1 MIVASIAPVLSALK
15 TLLQYLLTA
24 EVIPLF
30 EVKVQVAALRR
41 QFEDL
46 RSSLSRAVLEGQNK
60 PVVSKAMR
68 VLYDCEDIIDTY
80 KVRRRLRNP
89 LLRLKILHEVANRIA
104 EIRPMLAEAA
114 QACSVPPQS
123 SPSLPSSSSPPPSFP
138 DILPNVCIGRE
149 DSVEEIVRALLE
161 KPSSASSHVVSIF
174 GIAGLGKTT
183 LAKRVLSHPQVRSG
197 FQRFAW
203 ACMSRGTTTR
213 DLAAEILCSV
223 SPDLT
228 AEEVH
233 GMEEKVI
240 IDRLREVQLNTRC
253 LVVLV
258 DLRSEA
264 DWDRISRAFPLRE
277 GPSRLLVT
285 TRNRTLSL
293 HIDPIRLHD
302 HWLRF
307 LYEEESFDLLMRIIN
322 RPETEGLDT
331 GMEDSA
337 RKLLKLCGGLPLA
350 ISTIGGILSRRST
363 LTDWEDVRKNIGQTL
378 RHLNEGR
385 TLCKVVLDQCY
396 DELDPKLKPLLLY
409 LGLFPQGAEITGK
422 QLFHLWTTEK
432 FYLPHKKLPN
442 EGKLDS
448 TLKLKP
454 LVDSGIVQVEEDK
467 PTKRIKSYRLN
478 NFIRELCILK
488 AREEDLL
495 HVLDLRSSKEPV
507 KVIASSGLKDCS
519 KIQRLSVLLGRDAKR
534 DSCLGNILKAKRAL
548 DLRTLFLFEEKPCE
562 GRNWKQ
568 MGKLFKKCKH
578 LRVLMIE
585 GLESVE
591 GSVPGSI
598 GDLFQLRYLSFKN
611 TQVEC
616 LPQSLRNLV
625 SVKTLDLRVRCTPT
639 SPAVILPD
647 VLQKMKRLK
656 HLYLPRHFTT
666 TDDKRKLRFY
676 HLKNLRNLKNFTSSK
691 CKESDLAELTSL
703 RKLTVICSVEELD
716 WFSSFARDRKITF
729 KHIPSH

>member
-1 MIVASIAPVLSALK
+1 MIVTSIAPVLSASK
-15 TLLQYLLTA
+15 ILLQYLLTA

-30 EVKVQVAALRR
+30 EVKGQVAALTK

-46 RSSLSRAVLEGQNK
+46 CSCLSQAIQDGQNK
-60 PVVSKAMR
+60 HVVSKAMR

-80 KVRRRLRNP
+80 KVRRSLRNP
-89 LLRLKILHEVANRIA
+89 LLRLKMLHEVANRIA
-104 EIRPMLAEAA
+104 EIHPMLAEAA
-114 QACSVPPQS
+114 QACSVPPPS

-149 DSVEEIVRALLE
+149 DSVEEIVHALLE
-161 KPSSASSHVVSIF
+161 MPSSTSSHVVSIF

-197 FQRFAW
+197 FQGFAW
-203 ACMSRGTTTR
+203 VCMSHGTTTR

-228 AEEVH
+228 AEEVLK
-233 GMEEKVI
+233 MEETVI
-240 IDRLREVQLNTRC
+240 IDRLRKVQLNRKC
-253 LVVLV
+253 LVVLD
-258 DLRSEA
+258 DLRSQA
-264 DWDRISRAFPLRE
+264 DWERISHAFSLRE

-293 HIDPIRLHD
+293 HIDSTRLYD

-307 LYEEESFDLLMRIIN
+307 LSEEDSFDLLMRIIN
-322 RPETEGLDT
+322 RPETEGLDAD
-331 GMEDSA
+331 MEDSA

-363 LTDWEDVRKNIGQTL
+363 LTDWEDIRKNFGQTL
-378 RHLNEGR
+378 RHLDEGR
-385 TLCKVVLDQCY
+385 ALCKVVLDQCY
-396 DELDPKLKPLLLY
+396 DELDSKLKPFVLY

-422 QLFHLWTTEK
+422 QLFNLWTAEK
-432 FYLPHKKLPN
+432 FYLPRKKLLV
-442 EGKLDS
+442 KDKFDS
-448 TLKLKP
+448 TLELKP
-454 LVDSGIVQVEEDK
+454 LVDSGIVLVEEDK

-488 AREEDLL
+488 AREEELL
-495 HVLDLRSSKEPV
+495 LVLDLQSSKDPV
-507 KVIASSGLKDCS
+507 KAIASSGLKDCS

-534 DSCLGNILKAKRAL
+534 DSCLGNILKAKSAL
-548 DLRTLFLFEEKPCE
+548 DLRTLFLFEEKRCE

-568 MGKLFKKCKH
+568 MGKLFEKCKH
-578 LRVLMIE
+578 LRVLMVE

-591 GSVPGSI
+591 GSLPGSI

-616 LPQSLRNLV
+616 LPQSLRNLK

-639 SPAVILPD
+639 SPAIIVPD
-647 VLQKMKRLK
+647 VLQEMKRLK
-656 HLYLPRHFTT
+656 RLYLPRHFTT
-666 TDDKRKLRFY
+666 TDDKEKLRLY
-676 HLKNLRNLKNFTSSK
+676 HLKKLRTLKNFSSSK
-691 CKESDLAELTSL
+691 CEESDLAELTSL
-703 RKLTVICSVEELD
+703 KKLTVICSVEEVD
-716 WFSSFARDRKITF
+716 RFSSFATDDKITF
-729 KHIPSH
+729 KHIPSQ

>member
-114 QACSVPPQS
+114 QA
-123 SPSLPSSSSPPPSFP
+123 
-138 DILPNVCIGRE
+138 E

-277 GPSRLLVT
+277 GPS
-285 TRNRTLSL
+285 
-293 HIDPIRLHD
+293 
-302 HWLRF
+302 
-307 LYEEESFDLLMRIIN
+307 
-322 RPETEGLDT
+322 LDT

-507 KVIASSGLKDCS
+507 
-519 KIQRLSVLLGRDAKR
+519 
-534 DSCLGNILKAKRAL
+534 KAKRAL